1 LNIGTS
7 FAVYRGCQNNVPYTL
22 KISGAK
28 NAETTEDMNNSFNH
42 ISQKLKQKREHLLSV
57 FKTMEPAAFMQQHA
71 GILDDYFRESFEQ
84 SMVGPK
90 MALYKNPYAII
101 ALGGYGREEQCV
113 HSDVDIL
120 FLFQKEVP
128 KAASDLIQEI
138 IYPLW
143 DLGLEVGYATR
154 TLRECLHMARK
165 DPIVLTPILDARFI
179 CGMSILFSNL
189 LDTLHRKVLKKQ
201 SREIITWLVDQS
213 RERHLQFGDST
224 YLLEPNLKEGQGGL
238 RDYHTILWIGRIKLN
253 IRQPRDLEYFGY
265 MSHDEYQNTRK
276 ALSFI
281 WNVRNRLHLKSGRK
295 SDQLYFEN
303 QIQLAESMH
312 FKKRSGHQA
321 VELFLGELHANMDF
335 MKQQLLMFL
344 SEHGYANTYR
354 KRNRQRLS
362 THLEGLV
369 VEGDILDFASS
380 EAVLNTPA
388 LLVRIFEESAR
399 LKIPLSGEAKRIV
412 NEFRHLIDTE
422 VRTDKQVLKGF
433 EAILREPASTV
444 DVLREM
450 LDSGCLVSLLPELKD
465 IVNRIQYDEYHVYP
479 VDKHSLKTVQTVRV
493 FGTSQDDSGCTLCG
507 SVWKGLKNQKRLLW
521 AALLHDIGKGV
532 PGKNHAKTGA
542 KLARKIMTGFGYP
555 ENDTEVVSF
564 LVEHHLLLMKT
575 ATRRDIHD
583 EESAIM
589 CARIIKKVSHL
600 QMLFLLTVADAVST
614 GQNAWSDWTMAL
626 LRDLFLKIMN
636 ILKKGELASRHAVQN
651 IENKQDAILASAKI
665 PDERSRLA
673 ATFNIMSP
681 RYVLT
686 VPAEKI
692 LEDITLYQDMGNR
705 EFVWHISKD
714 ETADTRIV
722 RICAKD
728 KPGLFS
734 KIAGTLTLN
743 NLDILD
749 AQIFTWRN
757 NIALD
762 IFTLKPPPDKIFE
775 NERWAIAEGN
785 LTSALTGNLDLS
797 SRLRKKIKTG
807 TPVKPRASK
816 RPHRV
821 NMDNE
826 SSSFFTIV
834 EVFTY
839 DFPGLLFAITDALF
853 KADLDIWVAKIS
865 TNIDQVVDVFYV
877 RDVHGQKIDSEK
889 QVLSIK
895 ESIYQRLPKII

>member
-1 LNIGTS
+1 
-7 FAVYRGCQNNVPYTL
+7 
-22 KISGAK
+22 
-28 NAETTEDMNNSFNH
+28 MNNSFNH
-42 ISQKLKQKREHLLSV
+42 ISQKLKQKRKQLLSA
-57 FKTMEPAAFMQQHA
+57 FPTMQPAAFMQQHA

-90 MALYKNPYAII
+90 LALYKNPYAMI
-101 ALGGYGREEQCV
+101 ALGGYGRQEQCV

-128 KAASDLIQEI
+128 KAAADLIQEI

-154 TLRECLHMARK
+154 TLKECIHMSRN

-189 LDTLHRKVLKKQ
+189 MDTLRKKVLKKQ
-201 SREIITWLVDQS
+201 SQKTITWLVDQS
-213 RERHLQFGDST
+213 RARHLQFGDST

-265 MSHDEYQNTRK
+265 MSHDEYQSTRK

-281 WNVRNRLHLKSGRK
+281 WNVRNRLHFKSERK
-295 SDQLYFEN
+295 SDQLYFES

-312 FKKRSGHQA
+312 FVERSGQQA
-321 VELFLGELHANMDF
+321 VEHFLGELHANMDF

-344 SEHGYANTYR
+344 SEHGYANTYS
-354 KRNRQRLS
+354 KKNRHRLS
-362 THLEGLV
+362 VQVEGLV
-369 VEGDILDFASS
+369 ANRDMLEFVSS
-380 EAVLNTPA
+380 EAVLNSPV
-388 LLVRIFEESAR
+388 LLVQIFEESAR
-399 LKIPLSGEAKRIV
+399 LKIPLSGQAKRIV
-412 NEFRHLIDTE
+412 SEFRHLMNNE
-422 VRTDKQVLKGF
+422 VRTDKQVLKSF
-433 EAILREPASTV
+433 EAILREPTSTI
-444 DVLREM
+444 DVLGEM
-450 LDSGCLVSLLPELKD
+450 LDSGCLVSLLPELKS

-479 VDKHSLKTVQTVRV
+479 VDKHSLKTVQTIRA
-493 FGTSQDDSGCTLCG
+493 FGTDQDTSGCEFCG
-507 SVWKGLKNQKRLLW
+507 NVWKGLKNQKRLLW

-532 PGKNHAKTGA
+532 PGKNHSKTGA
-542 KLARKIMTGFGYP
+542 DIAQEILTGFGYSN
-555 ENDTEVVSF
+555 NDIEMVSF

-583 EESAIM
+583 EETAII
-589 CARIIKKVSHL
+589 CARIIKKVSRL

-626 LRDLFLKIMN
+626 LRDLFLKVMN
-636 ILKKGELASRHAVQN
+636 ILKKGELASRHAVQT
-651 IENKQDAILASAKI
+651 IEKKQDTILASAKT
-665 PDERSRLA
+665 PDERGRLA
-673 ATFNIMSP
+673 SAFNIMSP
-681 RYVLT
+681 RYILT
-686 VPAEKI
+686 MPANNI
-692 LEDITLYQDMGNR
+692 LEDIALYQGMGNR

-728 KPGLFS
+728 RPGLFS
-734 KIAGTLTLN
+734 KIAGMLTLN
-743 NLDILD
+743 SLNILD

-762 IFTLKPPPDKIFE
+762 IFTLKPPLDKIFE
-775 NERWAIAEGN
+775 DERWAIAERN
-785 LTSALTGNLDLS
+785 LASALAGALDLS
-797 SRLRKKIKTG
+797 SQLGKKRKIG
-807 TPVKPRASK
+807 SAVKPRASK
-816 RPHRV
+816 RPHKV
-821 NMDNE
+821 KVDNI
-826 SSSFFTIV
+826 SSSFFTII

-839 DFPGLLFAITDALF
+839 DFPGLLFAITDALY
-853 KADLDIWVAKIS
+853 KAGLDIWVAKIS

-877 RDVHGQKIDSEK
+877 RDVHGQKIDADD
-889 QVLSIK
+889 QVLFIQ
-895 ESIYQRLPKII
+895 ETIFQRLPKII

>member
-1 LNIGTS
+1 
-7 FAVYRGCQNNVPYTL
+7 
-22 KISGAK
+22 
-28 NAETTEDMNNSFNH
+28 MNNTFNH
-42 ISQKLKQKREHLLSV
+42 ISQTLKQKREQLLSA
-57 FKTMEPAAFMQQHA
+57 FPTMLPAAFMQQHA

-90 MALYKNPYAII
+90 LALYKNPYAMI

-128 KAASDLIQEI
+128 KAAADLIQEI

-143 DLGLEVGYATR
+143 DIGLEVGYATR
-154 TLRECLHMARK
+154 TLKECIHMARK
-165 DPIVLTPILDARFI
+165 DFIVLTPILDARFI
-179 CGMSILFSNL
+179 CGISNLFSTL
-189 LDTLHRKVLKKQ
+189 LDTLYKKVLKKQ
-201 SREIITWLVDQS
+201 SQKTITWLVDQS

-265 MSHDEYQNTRK
+265 ISHEEYQSTRK

-281 WNVRNRLHLKSGRK
+281 WNVRNRLHFNSKRK

-303 QIQLAESMH
+303 QIQLAKSMQ
-312 FKKRSGHQA
+312 FKEHTGQQA
-321 VELFLGELHANMDF
+321 VEHFLGELHANMDF

-354 KRNRQRLS
+354 KKNRHRLS
-362 THLEGLV
+362 VQIEGLV
-369 VEGDILDFASS
+369 TNRDMLDFESS
-380 EAVLNTPA
+380 EAVLNSPA

-412 NEFRHLIDTE
+412 SEFRHLMNKE
-422 VRTDKQVLKGF
+422 VRTDKQVLKSF
-433 EAILREPASTV
+433 ETILREPAATI
-444 DVLREM
+444 DALGEM
-450 LDSGCLVSLLPELKD
+450 LDSRCLVNLIPELKG

-479 VDKHSLKTVQTVRV
+479 VDKHSLKTVQTIRA
-493 FGTSQDDSGCTLCG
+493 FGTDKDHSGCEFCG
-507 SVWKGLKNQKRLLW
+507 KVWKDLKNQKRLLW
-521 AALLHDIGKGV
+521 AALLHDIGKGI

-542 KLARKIMTGFGYP
+542 KLARKILTDFGYSKHDS
-555 ENDTEVVSF
+555 EIVSF

-583 EESAIM
+583 EETAII

-614 GQNAWSDWTMAL
+614 GKNAWSDWTMAL
-626 LRDLFLKIMN
+626 LRDLFLKVMN
-636 ILKKGELASRHAVQN
+636 ILKKGELASRHAVQT
-651 IENKQDAILASAKI
+651 IEKKQDTILASAKT
-665 PDERSRLA
+665 PDERSQLA
-673 ATFNIMSP
+673 STFNIMSP

-686 VPAEKI
+686 IPADNI
-692 LEDITLYQDMGNR
+692 LEDIALFQGMGNR
-705 EFVWHISKD
+705 EFVWQISKD
-714 ETADTRIV
+714 ETSDTRIV

-734 KIAGTLTLN
+734 KIAGMLTLN

-762 IFTLKPPPDKIFE
+762 IFTLKPPLDKIFE
-775 NERWAIAEGN
+775 NEHWAIAERD
-785 LTSALTGNLDLS
+785 LASALAGDLDLS
-797 SRLRKKIKTG
+797 SRLVKKRKIG
-807 TPVKPRASK
+807 SAVKPRASK
-816 RPHRV
+816 RPHKV
-821 NMDNE
+821 NVDNE

-839 DFPGLLFAITDALF
+839 DFPGLLFAITDALY
-853 KADLDIWVAKIS
+853 KAGLDIWVAKIS

-877 RDVHGQKIDSEK
+877 RDVHGQKVDSKE
-889 QVLSIK
+889 QVFFIQEAIL
-895 ESIYQRLPKII
+895 QRLPKII

>member
-1 LNIGTS
+1 
-7 FAVYRGCQNNVPYTL
+7 
-22 KISGAK
+22 
-28 NAETTEDMNNSFNH
+28 MNNLFNH
-42 ISQKLKQKREHLLSV
+42 ISQTLKHKREQLLSA
-57 FKTMEPAAFMQQHA
+57 FPTMPPAAFIQQHA
-71 GILDDYFRESFEQ
+71 GILDDYFRKSFEQ

-90 MALYKNPYAII
+90 LALYKNPYAII

-120 FLFQKEVP
+120 FLFQKEIP
-128 KAASDLIQEI
+128 KAAADLIQEI

-154 TLRECLHMARK
+154 TLKECIHMARK

-179 CGMSILFSNL
+179 CGMSNLFSTL
-189 LDTLHRKVLKKQ
+189 LDTLHKKVLKKQ
-201 SREIITWLVDQS
+201 SQKTITWLLDQS

-265 MSHDEYQNTRK
+265 MSHEEYQSTRK

-281 WNVRNRLHLKSGRK
+281 WNVRNHLHFISKRK

-303 QIQLAESMH
+303 QIQLAKSMQ
-312 FKKRSGHQA
+312 FKKHSGQQA
-321 VELFLGELHANMDF
+321 VERFLGELHANMDF

-354 KRNRQRLS
+354 KKNRHRLS
-362 THLEGLV
+362 VQIEGLV
-369 VEGDILDFASS
+369 VNRDMLDFESS
-380 EAVLNTPA
+380 EAVLNSPA

-412 NEFRHLIDTE
+412 SEFRHLLDNK
-422 VRTDKQVLKGF
+422 VRTGKQVLKSF
-433 EAILREPASTV
+433 ETILREPAGTI
-444 DVLREM
+444 DALGEM
-450 LDSGCLVSLLPELKD
+450 LDSGCLVSLLPELKG

-479 VDKHSLKTVQTVRV
+479 VDKHSLKTVQTIRA
-493 FGTSQDDSGCTLCG
+493 FGTDRDISGCVFCG
-507 SVWKGLKNQKRLLW
+507 TVWKGIKNQKRLLW

-532 PGKNHAKTGA
+532 PGENHAKTGA
-542 KLARKIMTGFGYP
+542 GIARKILTGFGYS
-555 ENDTEVVSF
+555 NDDIEMVSF

-583 EESAIM
+583 EETAII
-589 CARIIKKVSHL
+589 CARIIKKVSRL

-614 GQNAWSDWTMAL
+614 GQNAWSDWSMAL
-626 LRDLFLKIMN
+626 LRDLFLKVMN
-636 ILKKGELASRHAVQN
+636 ILKKGELASRHAIQT
-651 IENKQDAILASAKI
+651 IEKKQDTILTSAKT

-673 ATFNIMSP
+673 STFNVMSP

-686 VPAEKI
+686 MPADKI
-692 LEDITLYQDMGNR
+692 LEDIALYQGMGDR

-734 KIAGTLTLN
+734 KIAGMLTLN
-743 NLDILD
+743 NIDILD

-762 IFTLKPPPDKIFE
+762 IFTLKPPLDKIFE
-775 NERWAIAEGN
+775 NERWAIAERD
-785 LTSALTGNLDLS
+785 LASALAGDLDLS
-797 SRLRKKIKTG
+797 NRLGKKIKIG
-807 TPVKPRASK
+807 SVVKPRVSK
-816 RPHRV
+816 RPHKV
-821 NMDNE
+821 KVDNE

-839 DFPGLLFAITDALF
+839 DFPGLLFAITDALY
-853 KADLDIWVAKIS
+853 KTGLDIWVAKIS

-877 RDVHGQKIDSEK
+877 RDIHGQKVDSED
-889 QVLSIK
+889 QVLFIQ
-895 ESIYQRLPKII
+895 EAIYQRLPEII